1 MPIRH
6 KLFVTSLV
14 LYYFILCQKRYCN
27 GQKKDCIM
35 GSLIMKTI
43 SIFYFQ
49 IISYCAVIA
58 TLIIPSGG
66 GFLLHDDCP
75 APAPCTCWYQGI
87 VDCSDKGL
95 TSIPVFGNSSD
106 QMTVVQWILEL
117 QDNHLT
123 AIPSNSFANLQSFSN
138 GKNIT
143 IRLDRNSLE
152 VNSFNVNAFRG
163 IENSVTSLY
172 LDSNKLTSIPL
183 AIGTLTHLGF
193 LQLQNNPITNFDGL
207 LSIRNSLT
215 DLLVSLQSVTR
226 WPNVLHY
233 LTKLKSLFVTQFS
246 YNIPR
251 DAFRGFRKTLMRLEI
266 SEMAFTT
273 IPSSVCDLK
282 NLEELK
288 VGGIPNLNGRH
299 LITCNAPLYSVY
311 SFVLNNKDMM
321 TFPNVFRIF
330 PNLMNMWIIGSSI
343 SYVDD
348 FFVPNNTKIGIF
360 EITDSNMTTV
370 PGAVNKLSLLDSCRI
385 QRNSISSIERH
396 SIENLYHLKRL
407 SLDNNPIIFISREA
421 FWNLPQLSY
430 IGLSG
435 TLLTT
440 VPFLVEALPSLN
452 HIALAGVSV
461 FCDCEFPHMNSN
473 LLIDGNCDL
482 TNETINHFVNTSLPL
497 CP

>member
-1 MPIRH
+1 
-6 KLFVTSLV
+6 
-14 LYYFILCQKRYCN
+14 
-27 GQKKDCIM
+27 
-35 GSLIMKTI
+35 MKTI

-49 IISYCAVIA
+49 IISFCVVIA
-58 TLIIPSGG
+58 TLTIPSGG

-75 APAPCTCWYQGI
+75 APAPCTCGYASI
-87 VDCSDKGL
+87 DCSDKGL

-106 QMTVVQWILEL
+106 QMTEVEWTLNL

-143 IRLDRNSLE
+143 IRLERNSLE
-152 VNSFNVNAFRG
+152 VNSFDLNAFRG
-163 IENSVTSLY
+163 IANSVTALHLY
-172 LDSNKLTSIPL
+172 SNKLTSIPL
-183 AIGTLTHLGF
+183 EIGTLTHLRF
-193 LQLQNNPITNFDGL
+193 LRLQYNPITNFDGL

-215 DLLVSLQSVTR
+215 NLSISLKSVTK

-246 YNIPR
+246 YNIPI
-251 DAFRGFRKTLMRLEI
+251 DAFRGFRKTLMHLEI
-266 SEMAFTT
+266 SEMDFTT
-273 IPSSVCDLK
+273 IPSSVCDLE
-282 NLEELK
+282 NLVELK
-288 VGGIPNLNGRH
+288 VTVSPNLNGRH
-299 LITCNAPLYSVY
+299 LITCNAPLNSVY
-311 SFVLNNKDMM
+311 SLLLDNKGMM

-330 PNLMNMWIIGSSI
+330 PNLMSMWILGSSI

-348 FFVPNNTKIGIF
+348 FFVPNNTKIEIF
-360 EITDSNMTTV
+360 EISDSNMTTV
-370 PGAVNKLSLLDSCRI
+370 PGAVNKLPLLWTCRI

-407 SLDNNPIIFISREA
+407 YLDNNPIIFISREA
-421 FWNLPQLSY
+421 FWNLPQLID

-435 TLLTT
+435 TLLKT
-440 VPFLVEALPSLN
+440 VPFLVETLPSLN
-452 HIALAGVSV
+452 QLTLAGSSV
-461 FCDCEFPHMNSN
+461 FCDCEFPRINSN